1 MEQKTKFILVGLT
14 GVALIFIFLYLQA
27 LNSKQL
33 VIKERDNFKN
43 ENVSLAGRIEKNT
56 KDLREAQNKMSSL
69 RLELETV
76 SKEREDLQ
84 KNYETARQDKE
95 ELLTKLQ
102 SQVAQVQVRPVQ
114 DASGRSDEYW
124 AGVLKEKTELQMQ
137 LGSIHKDLKTYQV
150 KNEELLR
157 DKSSLELDI
166 TGLKR
171 QQEEL
176 QRQIEYNKK
185 IMDSIAQ
192 ELVWEKNEKLKIEEN
207 IAPFKKENAQLIRQL
222 KGLNKQKIDLERKL
236 QRIQEDKG
244 GLADKLGD
252 METMLVDKIS
262 QINNLKDELEDM
274 RHQMQQ
280 EGRIQPKAIS
290 EKGKES
296 VVELPPIVVRPAEST
311 QKLITAPAIT
321 MPSQEAVSGAA
332 KPRGSVL
339 TVNRESNFVI
349 VDLGDD
355 AGVKS
360 GAIFQVYR
368 GKDPVAII
376 EVIKTSKSVSACD
389 IKEEKT
395 PVKVGDVLR

>member
-1 MEQKTKFILVGLT
+1 M
-14 GVALIFIFLYLQA
+14 
-27 LNSKQL
+27 
-33 VIKERDNFKN
+33 
-43 ENVSLAGRIEKNT
+43 
-56 KDLREAQNKMSSL
+56 
-69 RLELETV
+69 
-76 SKEREDLQ
+76 
-84 KNYETARQDKE
+84 
-95 ELLTKLQ
+95 
-102 SQVAQVQVRPVQ
+102 RPVQ

>member
-1 MEQKTKFILVGLT
+1 MEQKTKFILVGLI
-14 GVALIFIFLYLQA
+14 GVAVIFIFLYLQA

-33 VIKERDNFKN
+33 VIKERDNFQN
-43 ENVSLAGRIEKNT
+43 ENVSLAGRIEKIN

-69 RLELETV
+69 RLELDSV
-76 SKEREDLQ
+76 SKERDDLQ
-84 KNYETARQDKE
+84 KGYEAARQDKE

-102 SQVAQVQVRPVQ
+102 SQATQVQARPVQ
-114 DASGRSDEYW
+114 DASGSSDEYW
-124 AGVLKEKTELQMQ
+124 AAVLKEKTELQMQ
-137 LGSIHKDLKTYQV
+137 LESIRKDLKTYQV

-176 QRQIEYNKK
+176 QHQIEYNKK

-192 ELVWEKNEKLKIEEN
+192 ELVWEKNEKLKIEEK
-207 IAPFKKENAQLIRQL
+207 IAPLKKENALLSRQL
-222 KGLNKQKIDLERKL
+222 KGLNKQKMDLERKL

-244 GLADKLGD
+244 DLSGKLGD

-262 QINNLKDELEDM
+262 QINNLKDELEG
-274 RHQMQQ
+274 MQQ
-280 EGRIQPKAIS
+280 EIRREGGIQPKVIS
-290 EKGKES
+290 KQGEES
-296 VVELPPIVVRPAEST
+296 VELPPIIVRPAEDT
-311 QKLITAPAIT
+311 QELA
-321 MPSQEAVSGAA
+321 MVQEEALPVAV

-349 VDLGDD
+349 VDLGED
-355 AGVKS
+355 AGVKT
-360 GAIFQVYR
+360 GAIFQVDR
-368 GKDPVAII
+368 GGSPIAII
-376 EVIKTSKSVSACD
+376 EVIKTSKSVAACD

-395 PVKVGDVLR
+395 PIKAGDVLR